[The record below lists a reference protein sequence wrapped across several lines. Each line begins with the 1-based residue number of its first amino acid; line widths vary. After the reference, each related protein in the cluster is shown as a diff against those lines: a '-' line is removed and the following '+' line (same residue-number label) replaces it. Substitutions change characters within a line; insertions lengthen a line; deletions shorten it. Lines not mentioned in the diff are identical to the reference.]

1 MRPREIKPGVY
12 SMRVVASPDS
22 ILSKEVLQ
30 NGVC

>member
-1 MRPREIKPGVY
+1 MRPREINPGGY
-12 SMRVVASPDS
+12 SMMVVASPDS